1 MKKNQLQISLI
12 EKASSP
18 RQGNSSKRGG
28 EVSRFALL
36 MPPQICTNLVPRVS
50 YPFFDKKM
58 SSFRQKS
65 EDLGTRFK

>member
-1 MKKNQLQISLI
+1 MKSLQISLI

-18 RQGNSSKRGG
+18 RQGNRSRRGG
-28 EVSRFALL
+28 EVLRFALL
-36 MPPQICTNLVPRVS
+36 MPPQICTSLAPRVS

-58 SSFRQKS
+58 SSFRQKR